1 MSDLQRFIDR
11 LEQTSGKR
19 KEAGLAMDFQRE
31 QHRIFAV
38 NENGTVIAEITFPE
52 REKGVYVIDHTF
64 VDESLRGQG
73 VAKVLMEMAIA
84 QIKEQKG
91 KVEATCSYAQRF
103 LEKHPQ

>member
-1 MSDLQRFIDR
+1 MN
-11 LEQTSGKR
+11 
-19 KEAGLAMDFQRE
+19 FQRE

>member
-1 MSDLQRFIDR
+1 
-11 LEQTSGKR
+11 
-19 KEAGLAMDFQRE
+19 MDFQRE

-103 LEKHPQ
+103 LEKYQQEYGHSKNR